1 MQHSEAHTDPPP
13 AIGTMAAPATRWR
26 LAWRRPT
33 KRGRRPGPLHGPLSL
48 ALQGGGSFGAF
59 TWGVLDHLLAE
70 ERVAFDVVSGASAGA
85 VNAVLLADGLAEG
98 GPDAARRRLD
108 AFWGRIGALGAPAS
122 LGPVGRAV
130 AQAAGTVTLRLAAQ
144 LASPYQFNPLGL
156 DPLRDLLGG
165 MVDFE
170 RLRAA
175 APVRLLIAATRVR
188 DGRPRL
194 FPNAEITLDAVLA
207 SACLPMLH
215 HAVEIDGEPY
225 WDGGYSANPP
235 LRQVVLEQR
244 AADDVLLVQVAPEE
258 RAGTPRT
265 MPDITRRSREIAFGS
280 ALQRELE
287 ALDELA
293 ALCRRGGLFRPRAC
307 RRLERLR
314 RIVAEQVVEDLGR
327 ASPMDTDPAFLTRL
341 RDAGAQAAEA
351 WLAEPERAA

>member
-1 MQHSEAHTDPPP
+1 
-13 AIGTMAAPATRWR
+13 
-26 LAWRRPT
+26 
-33 KRGRRPGPLHGPLSL
+33 
-48 ALQGGGSFGAF
+48 
-59 TWGVLDHLLAE
+59 
-70 ERVAFDVVSGASAGA
+70 
-85 VNAVLLADGLAEG
+85 VLLADGLAEG
-98 GPDAARRRLD
+98 GPEAARRRLD
-108 AFWGRIGALGAPAS
+108 AFWDRIGAMSAPAA

-130 AQAAGTVTLRLAAQ
+130 AQAAGTVMLRLATQ

-156 DPLRDLLGG
+156 DPLRDLLGE

-170 RLRAA
+170 RLRA

-188 DGRPRL
+188 DGRPCL
-194 FPNAEITLDAVLA
+194 FRNAEITLDAVLA

-244 AADDVLLVQVAPEE
+244 AADDVLLVQCAPEE

-265 MPDITRRSREIAFGS
+265 MPDITRRSREIAFGT

-293 ALCRRGGLFRPRAC
+293 ALCRGGGLFRPRAC
-307 RRLERLR
+307 RQLERMRLH
-314 RIVAEQVVEDLGR
+314 RIVAEQVVDGLSR
-327 ASPMDTDPAFLTRL
+327 ASPMDTDPAFLARL
-341 RDAGAQAAEA
+341 RDAGARAAES
-351 WLAEPERAA
+351 WLTEPKHAA